1 MTFSIAEMFLL
12 VWAIVATLGYG
23 YSRGELKHHR
33 MVTCDLLV
41 KIAKGTI
48 KVTET
53 DEFIEF
59 KEVE

>member
-1 MTFSIAEMFLL
+1 
-12 VWAIVATLGYG
+12 
-23 YSRGELKHHR
+23 
-33 MVTCDLLV
+33 LLV